1 MIKKTL
7 SIFCPILWAGLILGI
22 SFIEAPLKFQA
33 PGITIPLGLGIGRL
47 VFQALNK
54 VEIVLLL
61 LTIFS
66 VWNTK
71 SFKWTIP
78 VIILLAIDTFLL
90 LPILDKRA
98 ILLLAGK
105 PSEAS
110 YHHITYIVLEALKL
124 ISLLILGF
132 INIKS
137 LKHETGYKK

>member
-7 SIFCPILWAGLILGI
+7 SIFCPILWAGLIIGI

-47 VFQALNK
+47 VFQTLNK
-54 VEIVLLL
+54 VEIALLL

-71 SFKWTIP
+71 NFKWIIP
-78 VIILLAIDTFLL
+78 VIILLMLDTFWL

-105 PSEAS
+105 PNQAS
-110 YHHITYIVLEALKL
+110 YHHIIYIVLEAFKL
-124 ISLLILGF
+124 ISLLLLGF
-132 INIKS
+132 TNLKS